1 MKPTGPRADVWSKSP
16 RAAREAPAPARRPR
30 ISERAVV
37 EAYRRFAPVY
47 DATFGRIVGRYHR
60 HIGDTVRQ
68 TGAVDVLEVGVGTGL
83 SLGHY
88 PRGTR
93 VVGVDLSEAMLARAR
108 ERVGRGVEAT
118 VDLRLADGER
128 LGFADGAFDL
138 VVLPFVVSVT
148 PDPQAL
154 LDEVARV
161 LRPGGTVLVL
171 NHFSGVSGLRWIER
185 LLAPLADRIGFR
197 SDFPLEQLR
206 HPRLEQRAVRALWP
220 IGFFQMVRFEK
231 SD

>member
-1 MKPTGPRADVWSKSP
+1 MKPTGPRADVWSKAP
-16 RAAREAPAPARRPR
+16 GAAPAAPARRPR

-47 DATFGRIVGRYHR
+47 DATFGRVVGRYHR
-60 HIGDTVRQ
+60 HIGDAVRELN
-68 TGAVDVLEVGVGTGL
+68 AVDVLEVGVGTGL
-83 SLGHY
+83 SLSHY

-93 VVGVDLSEAMLARAR
+93 LVGVDLSEEMLARAR
-108 ERVGRGVEAT
+108 ERAGRGVEAT

-128 LGFADGAFDL
+128 LGFDDGAFDL

-171 NHFSGVSGLRWIER
+171 NHFSGVSGLRWIEQ
-185 LLAPLADRIGFR
+185 LFAPLADRIGFR

-206 HPRLEQRAVRALWP
+206 HPRLARSTVRALWP
-220 IGFFQMVRFEK
+220 IGFFQLVRFEK
-231 SD
+231 PA